1 MASEGPVRHRRVAH
15 AGARCRSSP
24 ERLPLALATLL
35 ALAAPLAAAERQ
47 GSDLFAGYSFAKID
61 NVNRNGGNAAVG
73 FDLFGPIDGF
83 VDASAHWGSRGDE
96 SLADLTLM
104 AGPGARFGTRGGMV
118 FFVRA
123 LAGLV
128 NDRASIAVLDVDISE
143 SSSRLGVLVGGGLD
157 FPITK
162 KLALRA
168 QGDYLWNDVAEGSKA
183 SGFRASAGM
192 VYRFGIA
199 P

>member
-1 MASEGPVRHRRVAH
+1 VK
-15 AGARCRSSP
+15 
-24 ERLPLALATLL
+24 RLPVVLAALL
-35 ALAAPLAAAERQ
+35 ALAVPLAAAERQ
-47 GSDLFAGYSFAKID
+47 GTDLFGGYSFAQID

-83 VDASAHWGSRGDE
+83 VDASVHWGSSGSE
-96 SLADLTLM
+96 SLSDRTLM
-104 AGPGARFGTRGGMV
+104 AGPGARFGKRGGMV

-128 NDRASIAVLDVDISE
+128 RDRASIAVLEVDISE
-143 SSSRLGVLVGGGLD
+143 SSSRFGVLVGGGLD
-157 FPITK
+157 FPISK

-168 QGDYLWNDVAEGSKA
+168 QGDYLWNDLAPGIASGSDSGEVGRS
-183 SGFRASAGM
+183 SGFRFSAGI

>member
-1 MASEGPVRHRRVAH
+1 MK
-15 AGARCRSSP
+15 
-24 ERLPLALATLL
+24 RLPVVLAALL
-35 ALAAPLAAAERQ
+35 ALAAPLAAAEGQ
-47 GSDLFAGYSFAKID
+47 GTDLFAGYSFAKID

-83 VDASAHWGSRGDE
+83 VDASVHWGNAEGTSRD
-96 SLADLTLM
+96 DLTLM
-104 AGPGARFGTRGGMV
+104 AGPGVRFGKRGGTV

-128 NDRASIAVLDVDISE
+128 KDRASITVLDVDISE
-143 SSSRLGVLVGGGLD
+143 SSSRFGVLAGGGID
-157 FPITK
+157 VRIAK

-168 QGDYLWNDVAEGSKA
+168 QGDYLWSDVAEGSKS
-183 SGFRASAGM
+183 SGFRVSAGL

>member
-1 MASEGPVRHRRVAH
+1 MKCLPVV
-15 AGARCRSSP
+15 
-24 ERLPLALATLL
+24 LAVLL
-35 ALAAPLAAAERQ
+35 ALAVPLAAAERQ
-47 GSDLFAGYSFAKID
+47 GTDLFAGYSFAQID

-83 VDASAHWGSRGDE
+83 VDASAHWGSSGAE

-104 AGPGARFGTRGGMV
+104 AGPGARFGKRGGMV

-128 NDRASIAVLDVDISE
+128 RDRDSIAVLDVDISE
-143 SSSRLGVLVGGGLD
+143 SYSRFGVLVGGGLD
-157 FPITK
+157 FPISK

-168 QGDYLWNDVAEGSKA
+168 QGDYLWNDVEEGSKS
-183 SGFRASAGM
+183 SGFRASAGI

>member
-1 MASEGPVRHRRVAH
+1 VN
-15 AGARCRSSP
+15 
-24 ERLPLALATLL
+24 RLPAILVALVAFA
-35 ALAAPLAAAERQ
+35 ALAAPLDAAERL
-47 GSDLFAGYSFAKID
+47 GTDLFAGYSFARID
-61 NVNRNGGNAAVG
+61 DVDRHGGNLALG

-83 VDASAHWGSRGDE
+83 VDASAHWGSAE
-96 SLADLTLM
+96 STSLDDLTLM
-104 AGPGARFGTRGGMV
+104 AGPGIRFGKRGGTV

-128 NDRASIAVLDVDISE
+128 RDRASIAVLDVDISE
-143 SSSRLGVLVGGGLD
+143 SSSRFGVLAGGGVD
-157 FPITK
+157 VRIAK

-168 QGDYLWNDVAEGSKA
+168 QGDYLWNDVEEGSKA
-183 SGFRASAGM
+183 SGFRASAGI

>member
-1 MASEGPVRHRRVAH
+1 VKPLPVI
-15 AGARCRSSP
+15 
-24 ERLPLALATLL
+24 LAALL
-35 ALAAPLAAAERQ
+35 AVAVPLAAAERQ
-47 GSDLFAGYSFAKID
+47 GTDLFAGYSFAKID

-83 VDASAHWGSRGDE
+83 VDASVHWGSSGSE
-96 SLADLTLM
+96 SLSDLTLM
-104 AGPGARFGTRGGMV
+104 AGPGARFGKRGGMV

-128 NDRASIAVLDVDISE
+128 RDRASIAVLDVDISE
-143 SSSRLGVLVGGGLD
+143 SSSRFGVLAGGGLD

>member
-1 MASEGPVRHRRVAH
+1 VK
-15 AGARCRSSP
+15 
-24 ERLPLALATLL
+24 RLPVVLAALL
-35 ALAAPLAAAERQ
+35 ALAVPLAAAERQ
-47 GSDLFAGYSFAKID
+47 GTDLFGGYSFAQID

-83 VDASAHWGSRGDE
+83 VDASVHWGSSGSE
-96 SLADLTLM
+96 SLSDRTLM
-104 AGPGARFGTRGGMV
+104 AGPGARFGKRGGMV

-128 NDRASIAVLDVDISE
+128 RDRASIAVLEVDISE
-143 SSSRLGVLVGGGLD
+143 SSSRFGVLVGGGLD
-157 FPITK
+157 FPISK

-168 QGDYLWNDVAEGSKA
+168 QGDYLWNDLAPGIASGSDSGEVGRS
-183 SGFRASAGM
+183 SGFRFSAGI
-192 VYRFGIA
+192 VYRLGIA